1 MKLEILVKLRVG
13 RERGRS
19 MELGS
24 GGSSQDLFQWLG
36 SPPFISQLGHLE
48 GEQPYLGDLLATY

>member
-24 GGSSQDLFQWLG
+24 GGSSQDLLQWLG
-36 SPPFISQLGHLE
+36 
-48 GEQPYLGDLLATY
+48 